1 MNRLSLNSFFIAFF
15 IGLLCLFSGGSNRVF
30 GQTLIG
36 ASPYTVPSSG
46 TYTVP
51 AGVTSITVQC
61 WGGGGGGGAV
71 KYNYVNDFC
80 AGGGGG
86 GGFATATFAVN
97 PGDVI
102 SVSIGAFGAGG
113 TNGGNGGVGGTSSV
127 TYSGIK
133 AQASGGN
140 GGIGITGS
148 GVGAGGNGG
157 TVIVG
162 TGFTG
167 GKGGNGFIGSS
178 FDVGGGGGGGAGSTA
193 NGTNGTTSSG
203 NGSAGAA
210 GGAGGAANGGTGGSG
225 GKASA
230 GAVQGTAGSNFG
242 GGGGGSAGYT
252 SGTVSGRNGAV
263 GNVVIIYTAA
273 PVCSAPT
280 SVTLSASSTSL
291 CAGGSTNFTTSL
303 TGGSVGGGNWEYQF
317 ELTDGTVLQPWG
329 TTSTYNPTGIGAATY
344 NVVVKVR
351 SSACNTL
358 STTSNTVVVTVSSP
372 PSSISA
378 SSNSPICAGSTLNL
392 TGAATGNTSWSWLG
406 PNNFSSTSQNP
417 SIASAT
423 TAASG
428 TYFLTAQNSCGTGSG
443 LFDDFSDNNF
453 TSNPVWTEQTGTYNT
468 GVGYLQPTNTLTDE
482 RITTPS
488 TQTYGS
494 WQFDFT
500 LAAIGNSADVVRFH
514 FISNSTALN
523 TSSGYFLRASG
534 LGTNGI
540 QLFRFDAGTAV
551 ALGSYT
557 YSPTLTARTLKV
569 TRSSDNTF
577 RVYLDGSSTPIITTS
592 ADGTYTSSSFA
603 GVWTSGNSASV
614 NHIVDNIVCSSTLV
628 NVLVSSPPS
637 TATVS
642 SPTLVV
648 CGSLTS
654 GSLGGNTPITGTGAW
669 SIVSGGTGNFSNS
682 ASGNSTFTAN
692 AYGTYVLRWTISNA
706 PCTPSQA
713 DVTVTFTR
721 PIDWANINFPA
732 SGSICNGFS
741 FDVYGQVFI
750 SGVTETGG
758 QGTGVTAE
766 LGWSTSN
773 TNPSTWTNWTSAVFN
788 SQQGNN
794 DQFFA
799 QLTNLASG
807 TYYYAFRYALN
818 GCTYTYGGTGG
829 VWNNNS
835 GVLTVND
842 CFGTYASAPN
852 LTSCNTTVAAQ
863 GAYYNT
869 SGSGAN
875 LINSNGINF
884 QGYNFG
890 SYFQNSA
897 GLVLKGAE
905 LKTFKNNTG
914 NVCSARMYYRV
925 YPSGSPSGA
934 FTLVNLPF
942 YDNCS
947 SGAFPTGGPCNTG
960 DQKWRDITQNIDL
973 TTYSAGTYS
982 LEVYYEISGSHT
994 STSGCGT
1001 IQYLNNS
1008 GANYISSFTI
1018 LAAPTAGNTGPYCEG
1033 VGTVTLSASNG
1044 GTSYSWSG
1052 PNSFANA
1059 TQNPTNGSPSTSNS
1073 GTYTVTVNLAGCTQT
1088 AQTSVTVNPLPSVI
1102 ANSNSPICAGQS
1114 LNLTSTDGHNSYAW
1128 SGPNSFSNATQNPT
1142 LTNFQAANAGTYT
1155 VTVTGTGGC
1164 QATSSTVVALTTS
1177 PSAANNGPVCVGGSL
1192 SLSTNSATSY
1202 SWSGPNSFTSNVQ
1215 NPTVSASAT
1224 TAMAGTYTVSVIGSC
1239 AAATGVVDNFSDG
1252 NFTANPVW
1260 TVQAGGFVSSSNFL
1274 KGNSTDT
1281 DDIISTPSTQAY
1293 GIWNFDYRFHTT
1305 AYTSAGDQ
1313 FVAFFITSTNAGLQ
1327 NSNGYYVYV
1336 ESSGQ
1341 LLLRRRNGGSAAT
1354 TIITASISGTS
1365 ELNTGW
1371 HTIKVIRGFSGQ
1383 FELYFDGVL
1392 KGTGTDNTYTTST
1405 HLGPWIHGKFA
1416 TDNHEVDNISS
1427 TPPATAQTIVVV
1439 NSGPSIAAKTG
1450 TICSGGTYTLS
1461 TAAPDVVP
1469 GGTTYSWTVA
1479 ANANV
1484 TGQSA
1489 QATAQTSISQTL
1501 TNTTSVSQTVV
1512 YTVTPTTGS
1521 CVGTSFTVTVTVDPK
1536 PNLNN
1541 GTVSACTGVPFS
1553 FTPTGTNI
1561 PTGTTY
1567 SWSAPTGS
1575 NFSGG
1580 AAGSGATTVDGTLT
1594 LSSGS
1599 SATAVYTVTL
1609 TSGTCIGTTFTVSVA
1624 LSSCAPPTPFT
1635 ACNLVVYKVGDGNS
1649 ALASSASPI
1658 SIEEFNTSG
1667 NLVQS
1672 ISVPFTGANQITQNG
1687 SAASV
1692 GILNSY
1698 NGFLSVPGYN
1708 TSSGTALN
1716 PNAGPASPALV
1727 NKVNSILDVNQTVL
1741 SYNQFPSTGVI
1752 PMNGDHLRS
1761 TIATSATTF
1770 YAVGSGSNNG
1780 LYYFDGTNY
1789 TRLASG
1795 NLRVVEIFNNE
1806 LYVSSSA
1813 NVFKVGTGLPTSG
1826 TQTLTAL
1833 LPTYSNSGIYGFS
1846 MSPDGCT
1853 LFVADQDA
1861 NSPYKG
1867 VTKYTKSGSTWAPQY
1882 TYTSFAIGLTADYS
1896 GTNPIVYVTTSINS
1910 SNPQNKIEK
1919 LVDNPGG
1926 NNFTTITTGGWPISA
1941 GTNYRFAGIDFTPNS
1956 TATIANT
1963 NNVNAQGFAACQNG
1977 TGQTLTVAA
1986 TTSSSS
1992 LSYQWYSNT
2001 VNDLC
2006 GATAISGATNST
2018 FTPPISTVGTIY
2030 YFIKISSACVSTF
2043 VSSIAAV
2050 TVNQIPVITLNC
2062 GTACA
2067 GVAQQLSASA
2077 TPVGP
2082 TYTYSWSPAT
2092 GLSSTTISNPTA
2104 TISTSTTYTVVA
2116 TNSSTGCP
2124 SAPTNCTLSIGL
2136 APSINAISPP

>member
-1 MNRLSLNSFFIAFF
+1 MNRLSLNSFFIAFL
-15 IGLLCLFSGGSNRVF
+15 IGLLCIFSGGIGDVF
-30 GQTLIG
+30 GQTTLVNWNTNNINGTGTAFTPTSSPNVSVTITGSNYQNSTPKYNVANGTANWNYTGLGLAANWTNNTSTIVVTITISNPDCAYLQIPIFDINGDTGAPFEDKVTVQGFTEDNTTPITVNTTNYAWSNSSFCGGPLYLGGNPAVQNSVIG
-36 ASPYTVPSSG
+36 RCQNGAYNGSAYGSINSSVTLTLKSQTSKIGKVIITYGNVTNDVNKYYTGTDPGTQNIVIGNISAVSTATSVTAPTAITGNTTICSG
-46 TYTVP
+46 GSTTLTATGGTATSQWFTGSCGGTLVGTG
-51 AGVTSITVQC
+51 ASITVL
-61 WGGGGGGGAV
+61 
-71 KYNYVNDFC
+71 
-80 AGGGGG
+80 
-86 GGFATATFAVN
+86 
-97 PGDVI
+97 P
-102 SVSIGAFGAGG
+102 
-113 TNGGNGGVGGTSSV
+113 
-127 TYSGIK
+127 
-133 AQASGGN
+133 
-140 GGIGITGS
+140 
-148 GVGAGGNGG
+148 
-157 TVIVG
+157 
-162 TGFTG
+162 
-167 GKGGNGFIGSS
+167 
-178 FDVGGGGGGGAGSTA
+178 
-193 NGTNGTTSSG
+193 
-203 NGSAGAA
+203 
-210 GGAGGAANGGTGGSG
+210 
-225 GKASA
+225 
-230 GAVQGTAGSNFG
+230 
-242 GGGGGSAGYT
+242 
-252 SGTVSGRNGAV
+252 
-263 GNVVIIYTAA
+263 
-273 PVCSAPT
+273 
-280 SVTLSASSTSL
+280 
-291 CAGGSTNFTTSL
+291 
-303 TGGSVGGGNWEYQF
+303 
-317 ELTDGTVLQPWG
+317 
-329 TTSTYNPTGIGAATY
+329 
-344 NVVVKVR
+344 
-351 SSACNTL
+351 
-358 STTSNTVVVTVSSP
+358 TSNT
-372 PSSISA
+372 
-378 SSNSPICAGSTLNL
+378 
-392 TGAATGNTSWSWLG
+392 
-406 PNNFSSTSQNP
+406 
-417 SIASAT
+417 
-423 TAASG
+423 
-428 TYFLTAQNSCGTGSG
+428 TYFVR
-443 LFDDFSDNNF
+443 NF
-453 TSNPVWTEQTGTYNT
+453 TSPCGFSSCVS
-468 GVGYLQPTNTLTDE
+468 
-482 RITTPS
+482 TTVNVTP
-488 TQTYGS
+488 
-494 WQFDFT
+494 
-500 LAAIGNSADVVRFH
+500 AIG
-514 FISNSTALN
+514 
-523 TSSGYFLRASG
+523 
-534 LGTNGI
+534 
-540 QLFRFDAGTAV
+540 
-551 ALGSYT
+551 
-557 YSPTLTARTLKV
+557 
-569 TRSSDNTF
+569 
-577 RVYLDGSSTPIITTS
+577 
-592 ADGTYTSSSFA
+592 
-603 GVWTSGNSASV
+603 
-614 NHIVDNIVCSSTLV
+614 
-628 NVLVSSPPS
+628 
-637 TATVS
+637 
-642 SPTLVV
+642 
-648 CGSLTS
+648 
-654 GSLGGNTPITGTGAW
+654 
-669 SIVSGGTGNFSNS
+669 
-682 ASGNSTFTAN
+682 
-692 AYGTYVLRWTISNA
+692 
-706 PCTPSQA
+706 
-713 DVTVTFTR
+713 
-721 PIDWANINFPA
+721 WANTNFPA

-741 FDVYGQVFI
+741 FDVYGQVYI
-750 SGVTETGG
+750 AGVTEAGG
-758 QGTGVTAE
+758 QGTGVTAQ

-818 GCTYTYGGTGG
+818 GCSYTYGGTGG
-829 VWNNNS
+829 IWSNNS
-835 GVLTVND
+835 GVLTVNN

-875 LINSNGINF
+875 LINSNGVNY

-897 GLVLKGAE
+897 GLILKGAE
-905 LKTFKNNTG
+905 IKTFKNNTG

-934 FTLVNLPF
+934 FTTVNLPF

-947 SGAFPTGGPCNTG
+947 GGAFPTGGPCNTG
-960 DQKWRDITQNIDL
+960 DQKWRDIAQNIDL

-1001 IQYLNNS
+1001 TQFLNNS

-1018 LAAPTAGNTGPYCEG
+1018 LAAPTASNTGSYCEG
-1033 VGTVTLSASNG
+1033 TGTVTLSASNG

-1059 TQNPTNGSPSTSNS
+1059 TQNPTNGSPSTSNA
-1073 GTYTVTVNLAGCTQT
+1073 GTYTVTVNLGGCTQT
-1088 AQTSVTVNPLPSVI
+1088 AQTTVTVNPR
-1102 ANSNSPICAGQS
+1102 
-1114 LNLTSTDGHNSYAW
+1114 
-1128 SGPNSFSNATQNPT
+1128 
-1142 LTNFQAANAGTYT
+1142 
-1155 VTVTGTGGC
+1155 
-1164 QATSSTVVALTTS
+1164 
-1177 PSAANNGPVCVGGSL
+1177 PVL
-1192 SLSTNSATSY
+1192 S
-1202 SWSGPNSFTSNVQ
+1202 
-1215 NPTVSASAT
+1215 
-1224 TAMAGTYTVSVIGSC
+1224 
-1239 AAATGVVDNFSDG
+1239 
-1252 NFTANPVW
+1252 
-1260 TVQAGGFVSSSNFL
+1260 
-1274 KGNSTDT
+1274 
-1281 DDIISTPSTQAY
+1281 
-1293 GIWNFDYRFHTT
+1293 
-1305 AYTSAGDQ
+1305 
-1313 FVAFFITSTNAGLQ
+1313 
-1327 NSNGYYVYV
+1327 
-1336 ESSGQ
+1336 
-1341 LLLRRRNGGSAAT
+1341 
-1354 TIITASISGTS
+1354 
-1365 ELNTGW
+1365 
-1371 HTIKVIRGFSGQ
+1371 
-1383 FELYFDGVL
+1383 
-1392 KGTGTDNTYTTST
+1392 
-1405 HLGPWIHGKFA
+1405 
-1416 TDNHEVDNISS
+1416 
-1427 TPPATAQTIVVV
+1427 
-1439 NSGPSIAAKTG
+1439 
-1450 TICSGGTYTLS
+1450 
-1461 TAAPDVVP
+1461 
-1469 GGTTYSWTVA
+1469 
-1479 ANANV
+1479 
-1484 TGQSA
+1484 
-1489 QATAQTSISQTL
+1489 
-1501 TNTTSVSQTVV
+1501 
-1512 YTVTPTTGS
+1512 
-1521 CVGTSFTVTVTVDPK
+1521 
-1536 PNLNN
+1536 N

>member
-30 GQTLIG
+30 GQTTYTAVFGTPGLNTWTIPPGVSSITITCIG
-36 ASPYTVPSSG
+36 AGGAGGGAGNNSNTSGGGGGGGASVTVSNYAVTPGQTVSLNIGSGGTGVSNGTGNAGGATFAAYSSTTFISAAGGSGGTKAANGAGGAGGAIANNIPVNTGFKGGNGGNGAAGTASTNNFSGSGGGGAGTTAAGGNAVNSTSSG
-46 TYTVP
+46 GVGTVGSGGATYGGAGRAGISTSGNTGGDGVAAINTIALFGGGGSGATVWSSGSRTGGNGANGGIIITYTVP
-51 AGVTSITVQC
+51 ATVTILTWNSSGSWVVPAGVCNLWVEC
-61 WGGGGGGGAV
+61 WGGGGGGGG
-71 KYNYVNDFC
+71 VNNTISAS

-86 GGFATATFAVN
+86 GSYTLNPNVTVTAGSTINYTV
-97 PGDVI
+97 
-102 SVSIGAFGAGG
+102 GAAGSAGTNSGSAGGAGG
-113 TNGGNGGVGGTSSV
+113 TTIFSSPTPV
-127 TYSGIK
+127 S
-133 AQASGGN
+133 
-140 GGIGITGS
+140 
-148 GVGAGGNGG
+148 
-157 TVIVG
+157 
-162 TGFTG
+162 
-167 GKGGNGFIGSS
+167 
-178 FDVGGGGGGGAGSTA
+178 
-193 NGTNGTTSSG
+193 
-203 NGSAGAA
+203 AA
-210 GGAGGAANGGTGGSG
+210 GGAGGGGSTSGTTAGAGGAGGIGGTYNGG
-225 GKASA
+225 A
-230 GAVQGTAGSNFG
+230 GASGASGSYS
-242 GGGGGSAGYT
+242 GGGGGSAGIA
-252 SGTVSGRNGAV
+252 SNGRNAITFSGGFAYNPFGGYGGNGVTTLSNGNPGFAPGGGGGGAMATSSV
-263 GNVVIIYTAA
+263 ASYSGGAGAA
-273 PVCSAPT
+273 GRITIMYSSCPCAAPT

-358 STTSNTVVVTVSSP
+358 STTSNTVVVTVNTAITTP
-372 PSSISA
+372 TFTLGA
-378 SSNSPICAGSTLNL
+378 SSTRCQGAGSTTYTASSTNTTGITYSIDGTSTTGGVTINAS
-392 TGAATGNTSWSWLG
+392 TGAVTYPAGWSG
-406 PNNFSSTSQNP
+406 TTT
-417 SIASAT
+417 ITASAAGCGGPLTNTHTVT
-423 TAASG
+423 TYTPIAFANVQSPTSG
-428 TYFLTAQNSCGTGSG
+428 TICTGGS
-443 LFDDFSDNNF
+443 F
-453 TSNPVWTEQTGTYNT
+453 T
-468 GVGYLQPTNTLTDE
+468 
-482 RITTPS
+482 
-488 TQTYGS
+488 
-494 WQFDFT
+494 
-500 LAAIGNSADVVRFH
+500 
-514 FISNSTALN
+514 
-523 TSSGYFLRASG
+523 
-534 LGTNGI
+534 
-540 QLFRFDAGTAV
+540 
-551 ALGSYT
+551 
-557 YSPTLTARTLKV
+557 
-569 TRSSDNTF
+569 
-577 RVYLDGSSTPIITTS
+577 
-592 ADGTYTSSSFA
+592 
-603 GVWTSGNSASV
+603 
-614 NHIVDNIVCSSTLV
+614 
-628 NVLVSSPPS
+628 
-637 TATVS
+637 
-642 SPTLVV
+642 
-648 CGSLTS
+648 
-654 GSLGGNTPITGTGAW
+654 
-669 SIVSGGTGNFSNS
+669 
-682 ASGNSTFTAN
+682 
-692 AYGTYVLRWTISNA
+692 
-706 PCTPSQA
+706 
-713 DVTVTFTR
+713 
-721 PIDWANINFPA
+721 
-732 SGSICNGFS
+732 
-741 FDVYGQVFI
+741 VYGKAFI
-750 SGVTETGG
+750 SGVTPSAGA
-758 QGTGVTAE
+758 TAGLVVE
-766 LGWSTSN
+766 LGYSTTNSN
-773 TNPSTWTNWTSAVFN
+773 PNTWTNWQAATFN
-788 SQQGNN
+788 IQVVN
-794 DQFFA
+794 DDEYVST
-799 QLTNLASG
+799 LSGLAAG
-807 TYYYAFRYALN
+807 TYYYAFRYSYN
-818 GCTYTYGGTGG
+818 GCAYVYGGTSGI
-829 VWNNNS
+829 WSNNS

-875 LINSNGINF
+875 LINSNGVNF

-897 GLVLKGAE
+897 GLILKGAE
-905 LKTFKNNTG
+905 IKTFKNNTG

-934 FTLVNLPF
+934 FTSVNLPF

-947 SGAFPTGGPCNTG
+947 GGAFPTGGPCNTG
-960 DQKWRDITQNIDL
+960 DQKWRDIAQNIDL

-1001 IQYLNNS
+1001 TQFLNNS

-1018 LAAPTAGNTGPYCEG
+1018 LAAPTANNTGSYCEG
-1033 VGTVTLSASNG
+1033 TGTVTLSASNG

-1052 PNSFANA
+1052 PNSFTSS
-1059 TQNPTNGSPSTSNS
+1059 TQNPTNGSPSTSNA
-1073 GTYTVTVNLAGCTQT
+1073 GTYTVTVNLGGCTQT
-1088 AQTSVTVNPLPSVI
+1088 AQTTVTVNPIPSVI

-1114 LNLTSTDGHNSYAW
+1114 LNLTSTDGYNSYAW

-1224 TAMAGTYTVSVIGSC
+1224 TAMAGTYTVSVIGTC

-1260 TVQAGGFVSSSNFL
+1260 TVQAGGFVGSSNFL

-1281 DDIISTPSTQAY
+1281 DDIISTPSTQVY
-1293 GIWNFDYRFHTT
+1293 GTWNFDYRFHTT
-1305 AYTSAGDQ
+1305 AYTSVGDQ
-1313 FVAFFITSTNAGLQ
+1313 FVAFFVTSTNAGLQ

-1341 LLLRRRNGGSAAT
+1341 LLLRRRNGVSAAT
-1354 TIITASISGTS
+1354 TIISATISGTN
-1365 ELNTGW
+1365 ELNTNW
-1371 HTIKVIRGFSGQ
+1371 HTIKVIRGFTGL

-1416 TDNHEVDNISS
+1416 TDNHEVDNISCS
-1427 TPPATAQTIVVV
+1427 PPATAQTIVVV
-1439 NSGPSIAAKTG
+1439 DAGPSIAAKTG
-1450 TICSGGTYTLS
+1450 TICSGSTYTLS

-1469 GGTTYSWTVA
+1469 GGTTYSWSFT
-1479 ANANV
+1479 ANPNI
-1484 TGQSA
+1484 TG
-1489 QATAQTSISQTL
+1489 ATTGTNQTGFTQTL
-1501 TNTTSVSQTVV
+1501 TNTSGLPQTIV
-1512 YTVTPTTGS
+1512 YTVTPSAGACPGAT
-1521 CVGTSFTVTVTVDPK
+1521 FTVTVTVNPR
-1536 PNLNN
+1536 PVLSN

-1561 PTGTTY
+1561 PSGTTY
-1567 SWSAPTGS
+1567 SWSAPSGT

-1594 LSSGS
+1594 LSSGAS
-1599 SATAVYTVTL
+1599 VTATYTVTP
-1609 TSGTCIGTTFTVSVA
+1609 TSGTCPGTTFTVSVA
-1624 LSSCAPPTPFT
+1624 ISSCLPPTPFT

-1658 SIEEFNTSG
+1658 SIEEINTSG

-1687 SAASV
+1687 TAASV

-1727 NKVNSILDVNQTVL
+1727 NKVNSILDANQTVL

-1770 YAVGSGSNNG
+1770 YAVGSGSNDG

-1789 TRLASG
+1789 TRLASS

-1882 TYTSFAIGLTADYS
+1882 TYISFAIGLTADYS

-1919 LVDNPGG
+1919 LLDNPGG

-2018 FTPPISTVGTIY
+2018 YTPPISTVGTVY
-2030 YFIKISSACVSTF
+2030 YFVKISSACVSTF

-2050 TVNQIPVITLNC
+2050 TVNQIPVVTLNC
-2062 GTACA
+2062 GTACS
-2067 GVAQQLSASA
+2067 GVAQQLSASV

-2092 GLSSTTISNPTA
+2092 GLSSTTISNPTSTITTA
-2104 TISTSTTYTVVA
+2104 TNYTVVA